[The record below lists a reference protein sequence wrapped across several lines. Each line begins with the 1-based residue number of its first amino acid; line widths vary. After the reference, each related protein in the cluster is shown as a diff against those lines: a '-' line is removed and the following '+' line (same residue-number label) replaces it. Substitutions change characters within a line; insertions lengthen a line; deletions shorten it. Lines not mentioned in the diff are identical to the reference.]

1 MGEMLHLAGRLMGVD
16 IPAPALDDATR
27 AHLAR
32 YRFGSVCLF
41 RKNIQNRHQLARL
54 VAEIREILGP
64 DCLISIDQEGGA
76 VQRTT
81 DLPEAP
87 APMALG
93 ATGDTR
99 LAEAV
104 GGAVGRAL
112 ISLGINWNFAPS
124 LDVNTNPLNPVIGD
138 RSFGSDPARV
148 AELGLAWAGG
158 LEESGVMA
166 CVKHFPGHGDTHL
179 DSHLALPVVQKP
191 RSALERLEFL
201 PFRRAVAAGVG
212 SFMTAHIVY
221 PELDPDYPATLSS
234 RILSGLLRQE
244 WGYDGVVVTDSMD
257 MQAITRF
264 SPDAGAAAVRALA
277 AGADMVLALGPK
289 PVQAAQAEALAK
301 AIADGS
307 ISRERLE
314 QSLER
319 LARAARAFPGTPR
332 PYSAQAEAADRAL
345 MKEAAARSLTRHGA
359 VRLPR
364 PGDRILFVAPD
375 IAPGESA
382 YENGPAAQELA
393 HRLQERFPHLQTLAY
408 PRQQPQAILASA
420 QAAAKESDFIL
431 YVSTT
436 RQQLSHA
443 EAELAQALFA
453 LDKPALHVALW
464 NPYHVQVV
472 RQPALI
478 TYGWRQPTLQAL
490 VEVLSGAEAPG
501 KLPVDLVN

>member
-1 MGEMLHLAGRLMGVD
+1 MDETLRLAGRLMGVD
-16 IPAPALDDATR
+16 IPAPELDDATR
-27 AHLAR
+27 AHLAK

-41 RKNIQNRHQLARL
+41 RKNVRDRHQLARL
-54 VAEIREILGP
+54 VAELREVLGP
-64 DCLISIDQEGGA
+64 ECLISIDQEGGA

-87 APMALG
+87 APMAIG
-93 ATGDTR
+93 ATGDAG

-104 GGAVGRAL
+104 GGAVGRSL
-112 ISLGINWNFAPS
+112 IALGINWNFAPS

-138 RSFGSDPARV
+138 RSFGSDPAKV
-148 AELGLAWAGG
+148 AELGLAWAKG
-158 LEESGVMA
+158 LEQAGVMA

-179 DSHLALPVVQKP
+179 DSHLDLPTVGKP
-191 RSALERLEFL
+191 RALLERLEFL
-201 PFRRAVAAGVG
+201 PFRRAAEAGVG

-244 WGYDGVVVTDSMD
+244 WGYDGLVVTDSMD
-257 MQAITRF
+257 MKAITKF
-264 SPDAGAAAVRALA
+264 SPDAGAAAVRAFN
-277 AGADMVLALGPK
+277 AGADTVLALGPK

-301 AIADGS
+301 AIADGT
-307 ISRERLE
+307 IPRARLE
-314 QSLER
+314 HSLER

-332 PYSAQAEAADRAL
+332 PYSTQAEAADRAL
-345 MKEAAARSLTRHGA
+345 MKEAAARSLTRHGP

-364 PGDRILFVAPD
+364 PADRVLFVAPD
-375 IAPGESA
+375 VAPGESA
-382 YENGPAAQELA
+382 YENGPAAQDLA
-393 HRLQERFPHLQTLAY
+393 RRLKERFPGLRTLAY
-408 PRQQPQAILASA
+408 PRQQPQAVLASA

-478 TYGWRQPTLQAL
+478 TYGWRPPTLEAL
-490 VEVLSGAEAPG
+490 VEALNGAEAPG
-501 KLPVDLVN
+501 KLPVELAG

>member
-1 MGEMLHLAGRLMGVD
+1 MNETLHLAGRLMGVD
-16 IPAPALDDATR
+16 IPAPELDDATR

-41 RKNIQNRHQLARL
+41 RKNIRDRHQLAQL
-54 VAEIREILGP
+54 VAELREILGP
-64 DCLISIDQEGGA
+64 ECLISIDQEGGA
-76 VQRTT
+76 VLRTT

-93 ATGDTR
+93 ATAAAG

-124 LDVNTNPLNPVIGD
+124 LDVNTNPLNPVIGE
-138 RSFGSDPARV
+138 RSFGSDPRKV
-148 AELGLAWAGG
+148 AELGLAWAKG
-158 LEESGVMA
+158 LEAEGVMA
-166 CVKHFPGHGDTHL
+166 CVKHFPGHGDTYL
-179 DSHLALPVVQKP
+179 DSHLALPVVHKP
-191 RSALERLEFL
+191 REQLEAVEFY
-201 PFRRAVAAGVG
+201 PFRRAVEAGI
-212 SFMTAHIVY
+212 SSIMTAHILY
-221 PELDPDYPATLSS
+221 PALDPDYPATLSS

-244 WGYDGVVVTDSMD
+244 WGYEGVVVTDSMD
-257 MQAITRF
+257 MKAITHF
-264 SPDAGAAAVRALA
+264 SPDAGAAAVRAFA

-289 PVQAAQAEALAK
+289 AVQAAQAEALAK
-301 AIADGS
+301 AIEDGQ
-307 ISRERLE
+307 ISRARLE
-314 QSLER
+314 RSLER
-319 LARAARAFPGTPR
+319 LAKAAQAFPGTPR
-332 PYSAQAEAADRAL
+332 PYSAQAEAADRTL
-345 MKEAAARSLTRHGA
+345 MRQAAERSLTCYGT

-364 PGDRILFVAPD
+364 SSDRILFVAPD
-375 IAPGESA
+375 LAPGESA

-393 HRLQERFPHLQTLAY
+393 RRLAQRFPKLQTLAY
-408 PRQQPQAILASA
+408 PRQQPQAILASV

-464 NPYHVQVV
+464 NPYHVRVV

-478 TYGWRQPTLQAL
+478 TYGWRQPTLEAL
-490 VEVLSGAEAPG
+490 VEALGGAETPG
-501 KLPVDLVN
+501 KLPVEL